1 MATLKLEIVTPEE
14 KIYSEDVEMVTLPGS
29 EGELGVYPKHVPL
42 LTTLVPGELRV
53 LKNGRETAMAIGE
66 GFVEIK
72 ADAVSVLTDM
82 ALESEK
88 IDIATA
94 EAAVERAKAAMKED
108 QTARTGGC
116 HSSVAAKSACPVARQ
131 TPPPPR
137 VNEGRSFR
145 AKSRNP
151 VALSFGLQRGIL
163 RLRFAPLRMT
173 SPDILGI
180 IAGNGVYPRLL
191 ADGARRA
198 GVEKIVAAAFTDET
212 DPVLERHVNVLEW
225 MRVGQLGR
233 LLKFFRS
240 QDIHHAI
247 MAGQIAPKNLF
258 DLRPD
263 LKALML
269 LGKLKERNAESI
281 FAAIADELAKVEV
294 DLLPATTF
302 LEDSL
307 ARPGLIAGPK
317 LSPRQEHD
325 VELGWNAAKEI
336 ARLDIGQTI
345 IIKNGTI
352 VAVEALEGTN
362 EAIKR
367 GGTLAREGAVMVK
380 VSKPNQD
387 MRFDV
392 PVIGVETVRIAAE
405 SGVRVIAVEAG
416 KTLLL
421 ERDAVIALA
430 NGSNM
435 SVVAR

>member
-1 MATLKLEIVTPEE
+1 VTKPNTL
-14 KIYSEDVEMVTLPGS
+14 
-29 EGELGVYPKHVPL
+29 
-42 LTTLVPGELRV
+42 
-53 LKNGRETAMAIGE
+53 AI
-66 GFVEIK
+66 I
-72 ADAVSVLTDM
+72 S
-82 ALESEK
+82 
-88 IDIATA
+88 
-94 EAAVERAKAAMKED
+94 
-108 QTARTGGC
+108 
-116 HSSVAAKSACPVARQ
+116 
-131 TPPPPR
+131 
-137 VNEGRSFR
+137 
-145 AKSRNP
+145 
-151 VALSFGLQRGIL
+151 
-163 RLRFAPLRMT
+163 
-173 SPDILGI
+173 
-180 IAGNGVYPRLL
+180 GNGVYPRLL
-191 ADGARRA
+191 ANAARKA
-198 GVEKIVAAAFTDET
+198 GVKKIIAVAFTDET
-212 DPVLERHVNVLEW
+212 DPVLNEHVNALEW

-281 FAAIADELAKVEV
+281 FAAIADELAKIEI

-307 ARPGLIAGPK
+307 ARSGLIAGPK
-317 LSPRQEHD
+317 LSSRQEHD
-325 VELGWNAAKEI
+325 VELGWSVAKEI

-345 IIKNGTI
+345 LIKNGTI

-367 GGTLAREGAVMVK
+367 GGTLAGEGAVLIK

-392 PVIGVETVRIAAE
+392 PVIGVETVHIAAE
-405 SGVRVIAVEAG
+405 SGVRVIAAEAG

-421 ERDAVIALA
+421 ERDAVVNLA
-430 NGSNM
+430 EAASISIFGG
-435 SVVAR
+435 

>member
-1 MATLKLEIVTPEE
+1 M
-14 KIYSEDVEMVTLPGS
+14 S
-29 EGELGVYPKHVPL
+29 
-42 LTTLVPGELRV
+42 
-53 LKNGRETAMAIGE
+53 
-66 GFVEIK
+66 
-72 ADAVSVLTDM
+72 
-82 ALESEK
+82 
-88 IDIATA
+88 
-94 EAAVERAKAAMKED
+94 
-108 QTARTGGC
+108 
-116 HSSVAAKSACPVARQ
+116 SACLFQIRCLAQ
-131 TPPPPR
+131 PPPR
-137 VNEGRSFR
+137 V
-145 AKSRNP
+145 
-151 VALSFGLQRGIL
+151 
-163 RLRFAPLRMT
+163 
-173 SPDILGI
+173 LGI

-198 GVEKIVAAAFTDET
+198 GVKKIVTAAFMGET
-212 DPVLERHVNVLEW
+212 DPTLEQHVELVEW

-240 QDIHHAI
+240 QGIHHAI

-281 FAAIADELAKVEV
+281 FAAIADELAKIDV

-307 ARPGLIAGPK
+307 AQPGLIAGPK

-325 VELGWNAAKEI
+325 VELGWNAAKDI
-336 ARLDIGQTI
+336 AQLNIGQTI
-345 IIKNGTI
+345 VIKNGTI

-367 GGTLAREGAVMVK
+367 GGKLAREGAVMVK